1 MSKFKVSLI
10 LIGICSVLVA
20 FPVIGYK
27 SAFLSI
33 AHMNWESIPREVT
46 EGVDELLNEIA
57 VEGYKVIPLK
67 KVKI

>member
-10 LIGICSVLVA
+10 LIWICSVLVA
-20 FPVIGYK
+20 FPVMGYK
-27 SAFLSI
+27 SAFLST
-33 AHMNWESIPREVT
+33 APLSWESIPREVT
-46 EGVDELLNEIA
+46 EGLDDLPDEIA